1 MSGRRWRIP
10 AMPDAGIKQN
20 PLRRMPVYSVE
31 LKLPRRANAQSVGIP
46 DRENRKERKS
56 E

>member
-1 MSGRRWRIP
+1 MS
-10 AMPDAGIKQN
+10 DAGIEQN
-20 PLRRMPVYSVE
+20 PRMPVYSVE
-31 LKLPRRANAQSVGIP
+31 LKLPRRANAQPLGIP